1 MKNTNAYL
9 INNVALSQLVNTTF
23 WVSLLSLL
31 LLSSCKSKQV
41 ISNQNVPKKSTR
53 FLLKKMNQ
61 QEVNVDW
68 FSSKAKIKYSDQ
80 YDRIGATANIRMQ
93 KDKVIWMNVK
103 KAGVEA
109 FRIKITQDSVY
120 MISRL
125 EKEYMIEGLDFVEKR
140 FGLPADFNAIQRILL
155 GNALFISDKKPDS
168 KIKDNQYY
176 LNSEKDNIRSEYWL
190 EGQTFNLAKMAFL
203 DVRNDRE
210 VSMTLEN
217 YDELDDKQKFSYFRE
232 LNMNAEETGKVET
245 TIKFSNV
252 EINTPKSIKFDIPK
266 RYKRFVFK

>member
-1 MKNTNAYL
+1 MKNISTYL
-9 INNVALSQLVNTTF
+9 FSIT
-23 WVSLLSLL
+23 LLSVLFL
-31 LLSSCKSKQV
+31 ASCKSKQV
-41 ISNQNVPKKSTR
+41 ITSQNISKKSTR

-61 QEVNVDW
+61 QEVDVDW
-68 FSSKAKIKYSDQ
+68 FTAKAKLKYSDQ
-80 YDRIGATANIRMQ
+80 YERIGATANIRLR
-93 KDKVIWMNVK
+93 KDSLLWMNIK

-109 FRIKITQDSVY
+109 FRIKITTDSIY

-140 FGLPADFNAIQRILL
+140 FGLPADFNSIQRIFL

-176 LNSEKDNIRSEYWL
+176 LNAEKDNIRSEYWL
-190 EGQTFNLAKMAFL
+190 EGQTFNLAKMVFA
-203 DVRNDRE
+203 DIRNDRE

-217 YDELDDKQKFSYFRE
+217 YGELEDKQKFSYFRE
-232 LNMNAEETGKVET
+232 LNMSAEETGKVET

-252 EINTPKSIKFDIPK
+252 EINVPKSIKFDIPK
-266 RYKRFVFK
+266 RYKRVK